1 MENKYITKYEIQ
13 KKIINLVNTTINEN
27 KPLKQK
33 LKPNDI
39 RYIIEQTLI
48 CIENQLKQKKPI
60 QIRGFG
66 TFYFRISKGK
76 KAHDFKTG
84 NTITLPEKEIIC
96 FNPSPELY
104 ESVINVVPCTNENGD
119 DYMLTTVSM
128 PPGVPVATVG
138 INNGKNAAVLAGEI
152 LSINNPSITE
162 LLGKIKNKK
171 INL

>member
-1 MENKYITKYEIQ
+1 MENKYITKNDIQ
-13 KKIINLVNTTINEN
+13 KKIVNLVNTTINEN
-27 KPLKQK
+27 KPLKQR

-39 RYIIEQTLI
+39 SYIVEQTLI

-66 TFYFRISKGK
+66 TFYFRISKEK

-104 ESVINVVPCTNENGD
+104 ESVINVVPCTNENMCNLDEKEIITFKDKNNKYLVHKICKNYYQCHCSLNSSEIDLIKKGG
-119 DYMLTTVSM
+119 TV
-128 PPGVPVATVG
+128 
-138 INNGKNAAVLAGEI
+138 I
-152 LSINNPSITE
+152 
-162 LLGKIKNKK
+162 
-171 INL
+171 